1 MSKGKTSGVLSRKN
15 NLQKL
20 KKETD
25 LRCHKDGPS
34 GNYSCNNKEKLHECV
49 HLHKEMQ
56 TGHSLKQQRESL
68 VKETG
73 HRSCILG
80 ETAETQDGSR
90 KLEVKKWNSAPR
102 QRH

>member
-1 MSKGKTSGVLSRKN
+1 MSKGKTSEALSRKN

-49 HLHKEMQ
+49 HHPQGNANRTL
-56 TGHSLKQQRESL
+56 S
-68 VKETG
+68 
-73 HRSCILG
+73 
-80 ETAETQDGSR
+80 ETAERVPGERDSAQVMYLRRDG
-90 KLEVKKWNSAPR
+90 
-102 QRH
+102 